1 NFGEEYP
8 NYPAFRLAREPIS
21 EVARP
26 VSAMEA
32 IRHIGGRQ
40 RTNLAITVL
49 SGLNLLD
56 DDERVK
62 PLGSPYARYL
72 LELLLAKGETLV
84 VNHGEVIDQVAGGL
98 QPIYKEAHFK
108 LEPEWVAVV
117 LLALVYDGHIVLNLG
132 GTEELDAGT
141 VERATVKAIA
151 DLSEFRFYKR
161 PRSLPLVIWQQIFDG
176 LGLQSGLLRDENERD
191 GAVRTLQ
198 QLVQRELPDVVQL
211 QAQVNRGFTLW
222 NAPLF
227 TDRLDL
233 RSQDGTV
240 VSHSA
245 LPGIT
250 LSTTDI
256 LPALRATKDF
266 LEKLGRYNTAGKL
279 RNLTITAAEAHD
291 AINYRKQVDRI
302 KKVVAVVDQLQAIA
316 SYLSEASVLLPA
328 ADPWVTEAQTLRRE
342 LLNALRAM
350 AKGDATVSGATWQQT
365 LEALKERY
373 RTQYA

>member
-1 NFGEEYP
+1 
-8 NYPAFRLAREPIS
+8 
-21 EVARP
+21 
-26 VSAMEA
+26 
-32 IRHIGGRQ
+32 
-40 RTNLAITVL
+40 
-49 SGLNLLD
+49 
-56 DDERVK
+56 
-62 PLGSPYARYL
+62 
-72 LELLLAKGETLV
+72 
-84 VNHGEVIDQVAGGL
+84 
-98 QPIYKEAHFK
+98 
-108 LEPEWVAVV
+108 
-117 LLALVYDGHIVLNLG
+117 
-132 GTEELDAGT
+132 
-141 VERATVKAIA
+141 
-151 DLSEFRFYKR
+151 
-161 PRSLPLVIWQQIFDG
+161 
-176 LGLQSGLLRDENERD
+176 
-191 GAVRTLQ
+191 
-198 QLVQRELPDVVQL
+198 
-211 QAQVNRGFTLW
+211 QVNRGFTLW

-373 RTQYA
+373 RTQYAALHQRYVLHQEGMDRREALMRPPAHAQLHQLAAVDILNANELTAWESACAAIPACGEFHPALLETTPLCPHCGWRSGQGEQSPAADRLNTLAQRLDLLVSQWHAGLRDALTSSTAQESIAAMTAKERGALDAYLALAEPATATLPAGLADAANKALRGLTTIDLTVAALVDALKQGGLPCTVQELESRFRRFVAQEMRGHDGESTRLLLTE